1 MITIKQISITDLSTD
16 AIVNAANEHLQ
27 AGGGVCGAIFS
38 AAGYDKLQAACD
50 VFKHC
55 DTGSA
60 VITSGFC
67 LKAKYVI
74 HAVGPI
80 WRGGQNGEPQ
90 ALYNAYKRSLE
101 LAAEN
106 GCRSIGFP
114 LISAGI
120 YGYPLED
127 AWRQA
132 LQACLDFDKSS
143 AIGIEIVFAVLDKRI
158 IDTGNKVL
166 AELNASSSRCNTSFE
181 HILISG
187 RQVDAVFF
195 HLPNELYGFL
205 SNWYMSPFDLDGVH
219 YSSME
224 QYIMY
229 QKCILFGDQ
238 ATAKKVVLTDDP
250 SEQQKLGK
258 LCTGYING
266 VWAGARQ
273 AIAIRGLLAKFSQNA
288 DLREQLLDTK
298 EAYLVECAHS
308 DKIWA
313 CGIRLNES
321 ERFDATK
328 WTGQN
333 ILGFALMEVRS
344 IIKAKKSI

>member
-38 AAGYDKLQAACD
+38 AAGYNRLQAACD
-50 VFKHC
+50 EIKHC

-60 VITSGFC
+60 VITSGFD
-67 LKAKYVI
+67 LKAKFIV

-80 WRGGQNGEPQ
+80 WRGGNNGEPQ

-101 LAAEN
+101 LATEN
-106 GCRSIGFP
+106 GCHSIGFP

-120 YGYPLED
+120 FGYPLEG
-127 AWRQA
+127 AWRKA
-132 LQACLDFDKSS
+132 IQACMDFEKSS
-143 AIGIEIVFAVLDKRI
+143 AHSMEIVFAVLDKRI
-158 IDTGNKVL
+158 IEMGNKVL
-166 AELNASSSRCNTSFE
+166 TDLGYAGEGTSFKQL
-181 HILISG
+181 LISG

-195 HLPNELYGFL
+195 HLPQESYGFL
-205 SNWYMSPFDLDGVH
+205 SNWYLSPFDLDGIH

-229 QKCILFGDQ
+229 QKCVLFGDQ
-238 ATAKKVVLTDDP
+238 DTAQKVLLTNDP

-273 AIAIRGLLAKFSQNA
+273 AIAMRGLLAKFSQNA
-288 DLREQLLDTK
+288 DMKQQLLDTK
-298 EAYLVECAHS
+298 DAYLVECAHS

-328 WTGQN
+328 WVGQN
-333 ILGFALMEVRS
+333 ILGFALMFTRD
-344 IIKAKKSI
+344 IIKKNI

>member
-27 AGGGVCGAIFS
+27 AGSGVCGAIFS
-38 AAGYDKLQAACD
+38 AAGYDRLQAACD
-50 VFKHC
+50 EFKHC

-60 VITSGFC
+60 VITDGFD
-67 LKAKYVI
+67 LKAKYII

-106 GCRSIGFP
+106 GCHSIGFP

-132 LQACLDFDKSS
+132 IQACLDFDKSS
-143 AIGIEIVFAVLDKRI
+143 HSSIDIIFAVLDRRI

-166 AELNASSSRCNTSFE
+166 AELNISTSRSNTEFDQL
-181 HILISG
+181 LIFDHH
-187 RQVDAVFF
+187 VDAVFF
-195 HLPNELYGFL
+195 HLPQEPYGFL
-205 SNWYMSPFDLDGVH
+205 SNWFKSPFDLDNVH

-238 ATAKKVVLTDDP
+238 ITAKKVLLTDDP

-266 VWAGARQ
+266 IWAGARQ
-273 AIAIRGLLAKFSQNA
+273 AIAIRGLLAKFSQNT
-288 DLREQLLDTK
+288 DLREQLLKT
-298 EAYLVECAHS
+298 ENAYLVECAHS

-313 CGIRLNES
+313 CGIRLNEP
-321 ERFDATK
+321 ERFDASK
-328 WTGQN
+328 WQGQN
-333 ILGFALMEVRS
+333 ILGFALMEVRK
-344 IIKAKKSI
+344 IIRNNVL

>member
-38 AAGYDKLQAACD
+38 TAGYDRLQAACD
-50 VFKHC
+50 EFKHC

-60 VITSGFC
+60 VITSGFN
-67 LKAKYVI
+67 LKAKYII

-106 GCRSIGFP
+106 CCHSIGFP

-120 YGYPLED
+120 YGYPLEE
-127 AWRQA
+127 AWRMA
-132 LQACLDFDKSS
+132 LKACLDYDKSAAS
-143 AIGIEIVFAVLDKRI
+143 NIDIVFAVLDKRI
-158 IDTGNKVL
+158 IDIGNKVL
-166 AELNASSSRCNTSFE
+166 VELGSSTSCCVTDFDQL
-181 HILISG
+181 LICD
-187 RQVDAVFF
+187 RYVDAVFF
-195 HLPNELYGFL
+195 HLPDEPYGFL
-205 SNWYMSPFDLDGVH
+205 SNWFTSPFDLDNVH

-229 QKCILFGDQ
+229 QKCMLFGDH
-238 ATAKKVVLTDDP
+238 ATANKILLTEDP
-250 SEQQKLGK
+250 SEQKRLGK
-258 LCTGYING
+258 LCAGYING
-266 VWAGARQ
+266 IWSGARQ
-273 AIAIRGLLAKFSQNA
+273 AIAIRGLLAKFSLNT
-288 DLREQLLDTK
+288 DLRDQLLKTGN
-298 EAYLVECAHS
+298 AYLVECAHS

-313 CGIRLNES
+313 CGIRLNQP
-321 ERFDATK
+321 ERFNASK
-328 WTGQN
+328 WQGQN
-333 ILGFALMEVRS
+333 ILGFALMEVRE
-344 IIKAKKSI
+344 IIKMT

>member
-1 MITIKQISITDLSTD
+1 MITIKQISITELSTD

-60 VITSGFC
+60 VITSGFD
-67 LKAKYVI
+67 LKAKNII

-80 WRGGQNGEPQ
+80 WRGGQNGEVQ

-120 YGYPLED
+120 YGYPLKD

-132 LQACLDFDKSS
+132 IQACMDFENSS
-143 AIGIEIVFAVLDKRI
+143 THSIEIVFAVLDKRI
-158 IDTGNKVL
+158 IDIGLDVL
-166 AELNASSSRCNTSFE
+166 NELKSASSISFD
-181 HILISG
+181 HLLISG

-195 HLPNELYGFL
+195 HLPQEPYGFL
-205 SNWYMSPFDLDGVH
+205 SNWYLSPFDLDGVH

-229 QKCILFGDQ
+229 QKCVLFVDQ
-238 ATAKKVVLTDDP
+238 ATAKKVLLTDDP

-258 LCTGYING
+258 LCTSYING
-266 VWAGARQ
+266 IWAGARQ
-273 AIAIRGLLAKFSQNA
+273 AIAMRGLLAKFSQNP
-288 DLREQLLDTK
+288 DLKKQLLDTRD
-298 EAYLVECAHS
+298 AYLVECARS

-313 CGIRLNES
+313 CGVRLNEP
-321 ERFDATK
+321 ERFDASK
-328 WTGQN
+328 WQGQN
-333 ILGFALMEVRS
+333 ILGFALMVVRE
-344 IIKAKKSI
+344 IIKKKQSG

>member
-1 MITIKQISITDLSTD
+1 MITINQISITDLSTD

-38 AAGYDKLQAACD
+38 AAGYNKLQGACD
-50 VFKHC
+50 VLKHC

-60 VITSGFC
+60 VITSGFD
-67 LKAKYVI
+67 LKAKYII

-106 GCRSIGFP
+106 DCRSIGFP

-132 LQACLDFDKSS
+132 LQACLDFDKSTDS
-143 AIGIEIVFAVLDKRI
+143 SIEIVFAVLDKRI
-158 IDTGNKVL
+158 IDTGNRVL
-166 AELNASSSRCNTSFE
+166 AELSVPSTRSNTSFE
-181 HILISG
+181 HLLISG
-187 RQVDAVFF
+187 RQVDVVFF
-195 HLPNELYGFL
+195 HLPNEPYGFL
-205 SNWYMSPFDLDGVH
+205 SNWYMSSFDLEGVH

-229 QKCILFGDQ
+229 HKCMLFGDQ
-238 ATAKKVVLTDDP
+238 ATAKKVLLTDDP

-258 LCTGYING
+258 LCSGYING

-273 AIAIRGLLAKFSQNA
+273 AIAMRGLLAKFSQNT
-288 DLREQLLDTK
+288 DLREQLINTND
-298 EAYLVECAHS
+298 AYLVECAHS

-313 CGIRLNES
+313 CSIRLNES
-321 ERFDATK
+321 ERFDAAK

-333 ILGFALMEVRS
+333 ILGFALMNVRE
-344 IIKAKKSI
+344 IIKKA